1 MKGVS
6 MGLAEKLIS
15 LRKQQDWTQATA
27 AKTIDIQQ
35 SYLSKLE
42 NGRHFPSP
50 EVIDKLCSAYNIT
63 SKDLLSTQEKVT
75 ITKQNIVLV
84 VLLTISMSLVLSGY
98 LALFFPQTYYTYKA
112 VPVENRQNNLLLN
125 IQLTDQYLGE
135 RYLTNIADNDY
146 EYVLIAQQKISRIE
160 NRWLIAIGAL
170 ITSLILFIFFYK
182 FIRSNKSAS
191 F

>member
-1 MKGVS
+1 

-42 NGRHFPSP
+42 NGRHYPSP
-50 EVIDKLCSAYNIT
+50 DVIEKLCCAYNIT
-63 SKDLLSTQEKVT
+63 SNELLSNQPT

-84 VLLTISMSLVLSGY
+84 MLLTLSISLMLSGY
-98 LALFFPQTYYTYKA
+98 FALFYPQTYYTYKA
-112 VPVENRQNNLLLN
+112 IPVENSQNNLLLK

-135 RYLTNIADNDY
+135 RYLTTIANNDY
-146 EYVLIAQQKISRIE
+146 EYELIAQQKVSRLE

-170 ITSLILFIFFYK
+170 FTSLILGFFFYQWL
-182 FIRSNKSAS
+182 RTNKPEPAS
-191 F
+191 I

>member
-1 MKGVS
+1 
-6 MGLAEKLIS
+6 MGLAEKLIR

-42 NGRHFPSP
+42 NGRHYPSP
-50 EVIDKLCSAYNIT
+50 DVIEKLCCAYNIT
-63 SKDLLSTQEKVT
+63 SNELLSNQPT

-84 VLLTISMSLVLSGY
+84 MLLTLSISLILSGY
-98 LALFFPQTYYTYKA
+98 LALFYPQTYYTYKA
-112 VPVENRQNNLLLN
+112 VPVENSQNNLLLK

-135 RYLTNIADNDY
+135 RYLTTIAENDY
-146 EYVLIAQQKISRIE
+146 EYELIAQQKISRLE

-170 ITSLILFIFFYK
+170 FTFLILGFFFYK
-182 FIRSNKSAS
+182 WIRTNKAEPSS
-191 F
+191 I